1 MWHNVAYLAAA
12 LNSVPDSCLPVELP
26 AVLGLLDVL
35 EKAARRHEHLGAVLA
50 LEVAGR
56 PTVAAVIAVF
66 A

>member
-1 MWHNVAYLAAA
+1 MWYNVADLEAA
-12 LNSVPDSCLPVELP
+12 LNCVPDSCLPVELP

-35 EKAARRHEHLGAVLA
+35 EEAARRHEHLGAVLA
-50 LEVAGR
+50 LEVAWR